1 MFSNFRFC
9 LFVLGYHMAL
19 HCSLMA
25 RMRVFDL
32 FSQSFLY
39 YNKREDFE
47 IIITVHDAIK

>member
-1 MFSNFRFC
+1 VFHNFRFC
-9 LFVLGYHMAL
+9 SFFRGYRMAVY
-19 HCSLMA
+19 CSLTA

-47 IIITVHDAIK
+47 IIISVHGAIK